1 MLQRI
6 WAVMQKQFI
15 QTLRDRRTLMVIIAL
30 PILMLFLMGYA
41 VEIQVDHIKTV
52 VVDHSRDQRS
62 WSFIEALE
70 NSGFFDIM
78 FYVENQD
85 EAIRA
90 IEEGQARAAIVIPPD
105 FLSAVERG
113 QAQALV
119 IIDGSD
125 AMTVQSAYNAAI
137 TVAES
142 YSVELLARK
151 LERSQPSAHQ
161 TTLQPL
167 DVRVR
172 VLYNPDMK
180 AIIFMLPGIVATIL
194 QNQATS
200 LTAFSIVKEREAGTI
215 EQLLVTP
222 IRPLELMI
230 GKLMPNVV
238 LAFINM
244 LTILGLGVFWF
255 KVPFSGNIWL
265 FFWMVLLFMVSS
277 LGLGILISTV
287 SSTQAQAQQLVLM
300 ILIPSLVL
308 SGYIFPREMMPKLVR
323 FAGDLIPMTY
333 FLQIARGII
342 TRGVGLRLM
351 WSQVAALL
359 IYSAIV
365 LTLSA
370 GSFKQR
376 LE

>member
-30 PILMLFLMGYA
+30 PVLMLFLMGYA
-41 VEIQVDHIKTV
+41 VEIQVDHIRTV

-70 NSGFFDIM
+70 NSGFFDVM
-78 FYVENQD
+78 YYVESQD
-85 EAIRA
+85 EAIQA
-90 IEEGQARAAIVIPPD
+90 IDEGQARAAVVIPPD
-105 FLSAVERG
+105 FLGAVERG
-113 QAQALV
+113 EAQALV

-142 YSVELLARK
+142 YSVDLLARK
-151 LERSQPSAHQ
+151 LERSQPGAHGAA
-161 TTLQPL
+161 LQPL
-167 DVRVR
+167 DGRIR

-180 AIIFMLPGIVATIL
+180 AIIFMVPGIVATIL

-230 GKLMPNVV
+230 GKLVPNVV
-238 LAFINM
+238 VAFVNM

-265 FFWMVLLFMVSS
+265 FLWMALLFIVSS
-277 LGLGILISTV
+277 LGLGILVSTV

-333 FLQIARGII
+333 FLQISRGII
-342 TRGVGLRLM
+342 TRGVGLRLI
-351 WSQVAALL
+351 WSQVVSLL
-359 IYSAIV
+359 IYALV
-365 LTLSA
+365 VFGLSA
-370 GSFKQR
+370 SSFKQR

>member
-1 MLQRI
+1 
-6 WAVMQKQFI
+6 
-15 QTLRDRRTLMVIIAL
+15 
-30 PILMLFLMGYA
+30 
-41 VEIQVDHIKTV
+41 
-52 VVDHSRDQRS
+52 
-62 WSFIEALE
+62 
-70 NSGFFDIM
+70 
-78 FYVENQD
+78 
-85 EAIRA
+85 
-90 IEEGQARAAIVIPPD
+90 
-105 FLSAVERG
+105 
-113 QAQALV
+113 
-119 IIDGSD
+119 
-125 AMTVQSAYNAAI
+125 VQSAYNAAI

-142 YSVELLARK
+142 YSVDLLARK
-151 LERSQPSAHQ
+151 LERSQPGAHRAA
-161 TTLQPL
+161 LQPL

-180 AIIFMLPGIVATIL
+180 AIIFMVPGIVATIL

-230 GKLMPNVV
+230 GKLVPNVV
-238 LAFINM
+238 VAFINM

-255 KVPFSGNIWL
+255 KVPFAGNIWL
-265 FFWMVLLFMVSS
+265 FLWMAMLFIVSS
-277 LGLGILISTV
+277 LGLGILVSTV

-333 FLQIARGII
+333 FLQISRGII
-342 TRGVGLRLM
+342 TRGVGLRLI
-351 WSQVAALL
+351 WSQVVSLL
-359 IYSAIV
+359 IYAV
-365 LTLSA
+365 VVFALSA
-370 GSFKQR
+370 SSFKQR

>member
-30 PILMLFLMGYA
+30 PVLMLFLMGYA

-52 VVDHSRDQRS
+52 AVDHSRDQRS
-62 WSFIEALE
+62 WSFIAALE
-70 NSGFFDIM
+70 NSGFFDVM
-78 FYVENQD
+78 YYVESQD
-85 EAIRA
+85 EALRVID
-90 IEEGQARAAIVIPPD
+90 EGRARAAIVIPPD

-113 QAQALV
+113 QAQALI

-142 YSVELLARK
+142 YSVELLTQR
-151 LERSQPSAHQ
+151 LERTQPGSPHA
-161 TTLQPL
+161 TLRPL
-167 DVRVR
+167 DVRIR

-194 QNQATS
+194 QNQTTS

-230 GKLMPNVV
+230 GKLVPNIV
-238 LAFINM
+238 LSFINM
-244 LTILGLGVFWF
+244 STILGLGIFWF

-265 FFWMVLLFMVSS
+265 FFWMALLFMVSS

-287 SSTQAQAQQLVLM
+287 SSTQAQAQQLVLL

-342 TRGVGLRLM
+342 TKGVGLRLM

-359 IYSAIV
+359 IYTAIV
-365 LTLSA
+365 LILSA

>member
-342 TRGVGLRLM
+342 TRGVGLRFM

>member
-30 PILMLFLMGYA
+30 PVLMLFLMGYA
-41 VEIQVDHIKTV
+41 VEIQVDHIRTV

-70 NSGFFDIM
+70 NSGFFDVM
-78 FYVENQD
+78 YYVESQD
-85 EAIRA
+85 EAIQA
-90 IEEGQARAAIVIPPD
+90 IDEGQARAAVVIPPD
-105 FLSAVERG
+105 FLGAVERG
-113 QAQALV
+113 EAQALV

-142 YSVELLARK
+142 YSVDLLARK
-151 LERSQPSAHQ
+151 LERSQPGAHGAA
-161 TTLQPL
+161 LQPL
-167 DVRVR
+167 DVRIR

-180 AIIFMLPGIVATIL
+180 AIIFMVPGIVATIL

-230 GKLMPNVV
+230 GKLVPNVV
-238 LAFINM
+238 VAFVNM

-265 FFWMVLLFMVSS
+265 FLWMALLFIVSS
-277 LGLGILISTV
+277 LGLGILVSTV

-333 FLQIARGII
+333 FLQISRGII
-342 TRGVGLRLM
+342 TRGVGLRLI
-351 WSQVAALL
+351 WSQVVSLL
-359 IYSAIV
+359 IYALV
-365 LTLSA
+365 VFGLSA
-370 GSFKQR
+370 SSFKQR

>member
-1 MLQRI
+1 MTQRI

-30 PILMLFLMGYA
+30 PVLMLFLMGYA

-52 VVDHSRDQRS
+52 VVDHSRDQHS

-78 FYVENQD
+78 YYVENQS

-90 IEEGQARAAIVIPPD
+90 IDEGQARVAIVIPPD
-105 FLSAVERG
+105 FRSAVERG

-125 AMTVQSAYNAAI
+125 AMTVQSAYNAAL
-137 TVAES
+137 TVGEN
-142 YSVELLARK
+142 YSIELLTRK
-151 LERSQPSAHQ
+151 LERTQSGSRYV
-161 TTLQPL
+161 TLRPL
-167 DVRVR
+167 DVRIR

-194 QNQATS
+194 QNQTTS

-230 GKLMPNVV
+230 GKLVPNVV
-238 LAFINM
+238 LSFINM

-255 KVPFSGNIWL
+255 KVPFAGNIWL
-265 FFWMVLLFMVSS
+265 FFWLALLFMVSS

-351 WSQVAALL
+351 WSHVAALL
-359 IYSAIV
+359 IYTAIV
-365 LTLSA
+365 LILSA